1 VDTKS
6 NVDMKG
12 EADTLIGE
20 KPLATVTYLERLW
33 RLLSRFGPAI
43 MLVAVVLGMA
53 VAHPDFLTLSN
64 LLTIGLQAAVRA
76 LLAIGEL
83 LVIIS
88 GGIDLSVGTAMSL
101 SMVTMGM
108 YVINGHGSL
117 QVGMLIAIATGVL
130 VGLVNGTLVAF
141 LELPPFIITLG
152 MLGIA
157 QGLALTFSNGFSM
170 YGFPKEFDFVGG
182 GQVSGVPVPIIVLAV
197 VALVASF
204 IFRET
209 KLGRYTYA
217 IGGSE
222 EAARRA
228 GIPVRRFK
236 VAIYA
241 FCGGLV
247 GISSIV
253 LASRINSAHP
263 GIGLG
268 YELDAIAAVV
278 IGGASL
284 MGGRGNVSG
293 AIIGA
298 LTMSAIR
305 FGLNVMAVTPF
316 IQQIVIGV
324 ILIIAVYLDRL
335 RILGEAKL
343 DRLRAK

>member
-1 VDTKS
+1 MKSKVDTL
-6 NVDMKG
+6 VG
-12 EADTLIGE
+12 QR
-20 KPLATVTYLERLW
+20 PVATVTYQERLW
-33 RLLSRFGPAI
+33 RLFNRFGPAI
-43 MLVAVVLGMA
+43 MLMAVVAGMSI
-53 VAHPDFLTLSN
+53 AHPDFLTISN
-64 LLTIGLQAAVRA
+64 LMTIGLQAAVRA

-101 SMVTMGM
+101 SMVTMGL
-108 YVINGHGSL
+108 YVINSHGSL
-117 QVGMLIAIATGVL
+117 EIGMLIAIATGVL

-141 LELPPFIITLG
+141 LGLPPFIITLG

-157 QGLALTFSNGFSM
+157 QGLALTLSSGFSM
-170 YGFPKEFDFVGG
+170 YGFPKEFDFLGG
-182 GQVSGVPVPIIVLAV
+182 GQIIGIPVPIIILAV

-209 KLGRYTYA
+209 KLGRYAYA
-217 IGGSE
+217 IGGGE

-253 LASRINSAHP
+253 LSSRINSAHP

-298 LTMSAIR
+298 LTMAAIR

-335 RILGEAKL
+335 RILQEAMF

>member
-1 VDTKS
+1 MKSKVDTL
-6 NVDMKG
+6 V
-12 EADTLIGE
+12 GE
-20 KPLATVTYLERLW
+20 KPVATVTYQERLW
-33 RLLSRFGPAI
+33 RLFNRFGPAI
-43 MLVAVVLGMA
+43 MLMAVVAGMSI
-53 VAHPDFLTLSN
+53 AHPDFLTISN
-64 LLTIGLQAAVRA
+64 LMTIGLQAAVRA

-101 SMVTMGM
+101 SMVTMGL
-108 YVINGHGSL
+108 YVINSHGSL
-117 QVGMLIAIATGVL
+117 EIGMLIAIATGVL

-141 LELPPFIITLG
+141 LGLPPFIITLG

-157 QGLALTFSNGFSM
+157 QGLALTLSSGFSM
-170 YGFPKEFDFVGG
+170 YGFPKEFDFLGG
-182 GQVSGVPVPIIVLAV
+182 GQIIGIPVPIIILAV

-209 KLGRYTYA
+209 RLGRYAYA
-217 IGGSE
+217 IGGGE

-253 LASRINSAHP
+253 LSSRINSAHP

-298 LTMSAIR
+298 LTMAAIR

-335 RILGEAKL
+335 RILQEAMF
-343 DRLRAK
+343 DRLRAR

>member
-1 VDTKS
+1 MKSKVDTL
-6 NVDMKG
+6 V
-12 EADTLIGE
+12 GE
-20 KPLATVTYLERLW
+20 KPVATVTYQERLW
-33 RLLSRFGPAI
+33 RLFNRFGPAI
-43 MLVAVVLGMA
+43 MLMAVVAGMSI
-53 VAHPDFLTLSN
+53 AHPDFLTISN
-64 LLTIGLQAAVRA
+64 LMTIGLQAAVRA

-101 SMVTMGM
+101 SMVTMGL
-108 YVINGHGSL
+108 YVINSHGSL
-117 QVGMLIAIATGVL
+117 EIGMLIAIATGVL

-141 LELPPFIITLG
+141 LGLPPFIITLG

-157 QGLALTFSNGFSM
+157 QGLALTLSSGFSM
-170 YGFPKEFDFVGG
+170 YGFPKEFDFLGG
-182 GQVSGVPVPIIVLAV
+182 GQIIGIPVPIIILAV

-209 KLGRYTYA
+209 KLGRYAYA
-217 IGGSE
+217 IGGGE

-253 LASRINSAHP
+253 LSSRINSAHP

-298 LTMSAIR
+298 LTMAAIR

-335 RILGEAKL
+335 RILQEAMF

>member
-1 VDTKS
+1 MKSKVDTL
-6 NVDMKG
+6 V
-12 EADTLIGE
+12 GE
-20 KPLATVTYLERLW
+20 KPVATVTYQERLW
-33 RLLSRFGPAI
+33 RLFNRFGPAI
-43 MLVAVVLGMA
+43 MLMAVVAGMSI
-53 VAHPDFLTLSN
+53 AHPDFLTISN
-64 LLTIGLQAAVRA
+64 LMTIGLQAAVRA

-101 SMVTMGM
+101 SMVTMGL
-108 YVINGHGSL
+108 YVINSHGSL
-117 QVGMLIAIATGVL
+117 EIGMLIAIATGVL

-141 LELPPFIITLG
+141 LGLPPFIITLG

-157 QGLALTFSNGFSM
+157 QGLALTLSSGFSM
-170 YGFPKEFDFVGG
+170 YGFPKEFDFLGG
-182 GQVSGVPVPIIVLAV
+182 GQIIGIPVPIIILAV
-197 VALVASF
+197 VAIVASF

-209 KLGRYTYA
+209 RLGRYAYA

-253 LASRINSAHP
+253 LSSRINSAHP

-298 LTMSAIR
+298 LTMAAIR

-335 RILGEAKL
+335 RILQEAMF

>member
-1 VDTKS
+1 MKSKVDTL
-6 NVDMKG
+6 V
-12 EADTLIGE
+12 GE
-20 KPLATVTYLERLW
+20 KPVATVTYQERLW
-33 RLLSRFGPAI
+33 RLFNRFGPAI
-43 MLVAVVLGMA
+43 MLMAVVAGMSI
-53 VAHPDFLTLSN
+53 AHPDFLTISN
-64 LLTIGLQAAVRA
+64 LMTIGLQAAVRA
-76 LLAIGEL
+76 LLAVGEL

-101 SMVTMGM
+101 SMVTMGL
-108 YVINGHGSL
+108 YVINSHGSL
-117 QVGMLIAIATGVL
+117 EIGMLIAIATGVL

-141 LELPPFIITLG
+141 LGLPPFIITLG

-157 QGLALTFSNGFSM
+157 QGLALTLSSGFSM
-170 YGFPKEFDFVGG
+170 YGFPKEFDFLGG
-182 GQVSGVPVPIIVLAV
+182 GQIIGIPVPIIILAV

-209 KLGRYTYA
+209 RLGRYAYA

-253 LASRINSAHP
+253 LSSRINSAHP

-298 LTMSAIR
+298 LTMAAIR

-335 RILGEAKL
+335 RILQEAMF
-343 DRLRAK
+343 DRLRAR

>member
-1 VDTKS
+1 MKSKVDTL
-6 NVDMKG
+6 V
-12 EADTLIGE
+12 GE
-20 KPLATVTYLERLW
+20 KPVATVTYRERLW
-33 RLLSRFGPAI
+33 RLFNRFGPAI
-43 MLVAVVLGMA
+43 MLMAVVAGMSI
-53 VAHPDFLTLSN
+53 AHPDFLTISN
-64 LLTIGLQAAVRA
+64 LMTIGLQAAVRA

-101 SMVTMGM
+101 SMVTMGL
-108 YVINGHGSL
+108 YVINSHGSL
-117 QVGMLIAIATGVL
+117 EIGMLIAIATGVL

-141 LELPPFIITLG
+141 LGLPPFIITLG

-157 QGLALTFSNGFSM
+157 QGLALTLSSGFSM
-170 YGFPKEFDFVGG
+170 YGFPKEFDFLGG
-182 GQVSGVPVPIIVLAV
+182 GQIIGIPVPIIILAV
-197 VALVASF
+197 VAIVASF

-209 KLGRYTYA
+209 RLGRYAYA
-217 IGGSE
+217 IGGGE

-253 LASRINSAHP
+253 LSSRINSAHP

-298 LTMSAIR
+298 LTMAAIR

-335 RILGEAKL
+335 RILQEAMF
-343 DRLRAK
+343 DRLRAR

>member
-1 VDTKS
+1 MKSKVDTL
-6 NVDMKG
+6 V
-12 EADTLIGE
+12 GE
-20 KPLATVTYLERLW
+20 KPVATVTYRERLW
-33 RLLSRFGPAI
+33 RLFNRFGPAI
-43 MLVAVVLGMA
+43 MLMAVVAGMSI
-53 VAHPDFLTLSN
+53 AHPDFLTISN
-64 LLTIGLQAAVRA
+64 LMTIGLQAAVRA

-101 SMVTMGM
+101 SMVTMGL
-108 YVINGHGSL
+108 YVINSHGSL
-117 QVGMLIAIATGVL
+117 EIGMLIAIATGVL

-141 LELPPFIITLG
+141 LGLPPFIITLG

-157 QGLALTFSNGFSM
+157 QGLALTLSSGFSM
-170 YGFPKEFDFVGG
+170 YGFPKEFDFLGG
-182 GQVSGVPVPIIVLAV
+182 GQIIGIPVPIIILAV
-197 VALVASF
+197 VAIVASF

-209 KLGRYTYA
+209 RLGRYAYA

-241 FCGGLV
+241 FCGCLV

-253 LASRINSAHP
+253 LSSRINSAHP

-298 LTMSAIR
+298 LTMAAIR

-335 RILGEAKL
+335 RILQEAMF
-343 DRLRAK
+343 DRLRAR

>member
-1 VDTKS
+1 MKSKVDTL
-6 NVDMKG
+6 V
-12 EADTLIGE
+12 GE
-20 KPLATVTYLERLW
+20 KPVATVTYQERLW
-33 RLLSRFGPAI
+33 RLFNRFGPAI
-43 MLVAVVLGMA
+43 MLMAVVAGMSI
-53 VAHPDFLTLSN
+53 AHPDFLTISN
-64 LLTIGLQAAVRA
+64 LMTIGLQAAVRA

-101 SMVTMGM
+101 SMVTMGL
-108 YVINGHGSL
+108 YVINSHGSL
-117 QVGMLIAIATGVL
+117 EIGMLIAIATGVL

-141 LELPPFIITLG
+141 LGLPPFIITLG

-157 QGLALTFSNGFSM
+157 QGLALTLSSGFSM
-170 YGFPKEFDFVGG
+170 YGFPKEFDFLGG
-182 GQVSGVPVPIIVLAV
+182 GQIIGIPVPIIILAV

-209 KLGRYTYA
+209 KLGRYAYA
-217 IGGSE
+217 IGGGE

-253 LASRINSAHP
+253 LSSRINSAHP

-298 LTMSAIR
+298 LTMAAIR

-335 RILGEAKL
+335 RILQEAMF
-343 DRLRAK
+343 DRLRALCYA

>member
-1 VDTKS
+1 MKSKVDTL
-6 NVDMKG
+6 V
-12 EADTLIGE
+12 GE
-20 KPLATVTYLERLW
+20 KPVATITYQERLW
-33 RLLSRFGPAI
+33 RLFNRFGPAI
-43 MLVAVVLGMA
+43 MLMAVVAGMSI
-53 VAHPDFLTLSN
+53 AHPDFLTISN
-64 LLTIGLQAAVRA
+64 LMTIGLQAAVRA

-101 SMVTMGM
+101 SMVTMGL
-108 YVINGHGSL
+108 YVINSNGSL
-117 QVGMLIAIATGVL
+117 EVGMLIAIATGVL

-141 LELPPFIITLG
+141 LGLPPFIITLG

-157 QGLALTFSNGFSM
+157 QGLALTLSSGFSM
-170 YGFPKEFDFVGG
+170 YGFPKEFDFLGG
-182 GQVSGVPVPIIVLAV
+182 GQIIGIPVPIIILAV
-197 VALVASF
+197 VALIASF

-209 KLGRYTYA
+209 KLGRYAYA
-217 IGGSE
+217 IGGGE

-253 LASRINSAHP
+253 LSSRINSAHP

-298 LTMSAIR
+298 LTMAAIR

-324 ILIIAVYLDRL
+324 VLIIAVYLDRL
-335 RILGEAKL
+335 RILQEAMF

>member
-1 VDTKS
+1 
-6 NVDMKG
+6 
-12 EADTLIGE
+12 
-20 KPLATVTYLERLW
+20 
-33 RLLSRFGPAI
+33 
-43 MLVAVVLGMA
+43 
-53 VAHPDFLTLSN
+53 
-64 LLTIGLQAAVRA
+64 VRA
-76 LLAIGEL
+76 LLAVGEL

-101 SMVTMGM
+101 SMVTMGL
-108 YVINGHGSL
+108 YVINSHGSL
-117 QVGMLIAIATGVL
+117 EIGMLIAIATGVL

-141 LELPPFIITLG
+141 LGLPPFIITLG

-157 QGLALTFSNGFSM
+157 QGLALTLSSGFSM
-170 YGFPKEFDFVGG
+170 YGFPKEFDFLGG
-182 GQVSGVPVPIIVLAV
+182 GQIIGIPVPIIILAV
-197 VALVASF
+197 VAIVASF

-209 KLGRYTYA
+209 RLGRYAYA

-253 LASRINSAHP
+253 LSSRINSAHP

-298 LTMSAIR
+298 LTMAAIR

-335 RILGEAKL
+335 RILQEAMF
-343 DRLRAK
+343 DRLRAR

>member
-1 VDTKS
+1 MKSKVDTL
-6 NVDMKG
+6 V
-12 EADTLIGE
+12 GE
-20 KPLATVTYLERLW
+20 KPVATVTYQERLW
-33 RLLSRFGPAI
+33 RLFNRFGPAI
-43 MLVAVVLGMA
+43 MLMAVVAGMSI
-53 VAHPDFLTLSN
+53 AHPDFLTISN
-64 LLTIGLQAAVRA
+64 LMTIGLQAAVRA

-101 SMVTMGM
+101 SMVTMGL
-108 YVINGHGSL
+108 YVINSHGSL
-117 QVGMLIAIATGVL
+117 EIGMLIAIATGVL

-141 LELPPFIITLG
+141 LGLPPFIITLG

-157 QGLALTFSNGFSM
+157 QGLALTLSSGFSM
-170 YGFPKEFDFVGG
+170 YGFPKEFDFLGG
-182 GQVSGVPVPIIVLAV
+182 GQIIGIPVPIIILAV

-209 KLGRYTYA
+209 KLGRYAYA
-217 IGGSE
+217 IGGGE

-253 LASRINSAHP
+253 LSSRINSAHP

-268 YELDAIAAVV
+268 HELDAIAAVV

-298 LTMSAIR
+298 LTMAAIR

-335 RILGEAKL
+335 RILQEAMF

>member
-1 VDTKS
+1 MKSKVDTP
-6 NVDMKG
+6 V
-12 EADTLIGE
+12 GE
-20 KPLATVTYLERLW
+20 KPVATVTYQERLW
-33 RLLSRFGPAI
+33 RLFNRFGPAI
-43 MLVAVVLGMA
+43 MLMAVVAGMSI
-53 VAHPDFLTLSN
+53 AHPDFLTISN
-64 LLTIGLQAAVRA
+64 LMTIGLQAAVRA

-101 SMVTMGM
+101 SMVTMGL
-108 YVINGHGSL
+108 YVINSHGSL
-117 QVGMLIAIATGVL
+117 EIGMLIAIATGVL

-141 LELPPFIITLG
+141 LGLPPFIITLG

-157 QGLALTFSNGFSM
+157 QGLALTLSSGFSM
-170 YGFPKEFDFVGG
+170 YGFPKEFDFLGG
-182 GQVSGVPVPIIVLAV
+182 GQIIGIPVPIIILAV

-209 KLGRYTYA
+209 KLGRYAYA
-217 IGGSE
+217 IGGGE

-253 LASRINSAHP
+253 LSSRINSAHP

-298 LTMSAIR
+298 LTMAAIR

-335 RILGEAKL
+335 RILQEAMF

>member
-1 VDTKS
+1 MKSKVDTL
-6 NVDMKG
+6 VG
-12 EADTLIGE
+12 ER
-20 KPLATVTYLERLW
+20 PVATVTYRERIW
-33 RLLSRFGPAI
+33 RLFNRFGPAI
-43 MLVAVVLGMA
+43 VLMAVVAGMSI
-53 VAHPDFLTLSN
+53 AHPDFLTISN
-64 LLTIGLQAAVRA
+64 LMTIGLQAAVRA

-101 SMVTMGM
+101 SMVTMGL
-108 YVINGHGSL
+108 YVINSHGSL
-117 QVGMLIAIATGVL
+117 EIGMLIAIATGVL
-130 VGLVNGTLVAF
+130 VGLLNGTLVAF
-141 LELPPFIITLG
+141 LGLPPFIITLG

-157 QGLALTFSNGFSM
+157 QGLALTLSSGFSM
-170 YGFPKEFDFVGG
+170 YGFPKEFDFLGG
-182 GQVSGVPVPIIVLAV
+182 GQIFGIPVPIVILGV

-209 KLGRYTYA
+209 RLGRYAYA
-217 IGGSE
+217 IGGGE

-241 FCGGLV
+241 FCGGLA

-253 LASRINSAHP
+253 LSSRINSAHP
-263 GIGLG
+263 GIGIG

-298 LTMSAIR
+298 LTMAAIR

-335 RILGEAKL
+335 RILQEAMF
-343 DRLRAK
+343 DRLRAR

>member
-1 VDTKS
+1 MKRKVDTL
-6 NVDMKG
+6 V
-12 EADTLIGE
+12 GE
-20 KPLATVTYLERLW
+20 KPVATVTYQERLW
-33 RLLSRFGPAI
+33 RLFNRFGPAI
-43 MLVAVVLGMA
+43 MLIAVVAGMSI
-53 VAHPDFLTLSN
+53 AHPDFLTISN
-64 LLTIGLQAAVRA
+64 LMTIGLQAAVRA

-101 SMVTMGM
+101 SMVTMGL
-108 YVINGHGSL
+108 YVINSHGSL
-117 QVGMLIAIATGVL
+117 EIGMLIAIATGVL

-141 LELPPFIITLG
+141 LGLPPFIITLG

-157 QGLALTFSNGFSM
+157 QGLALTLSSGFSM
-170 YGFPKEFDFVGG
+170 YGFPKEFDFLGG
-182 GQVSGVPVPIIVLAV
+182 GQIIGIPVPIIILAV

-209 KLGRYTYA
+209 KLGRYAYA
-217 IGGSE
+217 IGGGE

-253 LASRINSAHP
+253 LSSRINSAHP

-298 LTMSAIR
+298 LTMAAIR

-335 RILGEAKL
+335 RILQEAMF

>member
-1 VDTKS
+1 MKSKVDTL
-6 NVDMKG
+6 V
-12 EADTLIGE
+12 GE
-20 KPLATVTYLERLW
+20 KPVATVTYQERLW
-33 RLLSRFGPAI
+33 RLFNRFGPAI
-43 MLVAVVLGMA
+43 MLMAVVAGMSI
-53 VAHPDFLTLSN
+53 AHPDFLTISN
-64 LLTIGLQAAVRA
+64 LMTIGLQAAVRA

-101 SMVTMGM
+101 SMVTMGL
-108 YVINGHGSL
+108 YVINSHGSL
-117 QVGMLIAIATGVL
+117 EIGMLIAIATGVL
-130 VGLVNGTLVAF
+130 VGLVNGMLVAF
-141 LELPPFIITLG
+141 LGLPPFIITLG

-157 QGLALTFSNGFSM
+157 QGLALTLSSGFSM
-170 YGFPKEFDFVGG
+170 YGFPKEFDFLGG
-182 GQVSGVPVPIIVLAV
+182 GQIIGIPVPIIILAV
-197 VALVASF
+197 VAFVASF

-209 KLGRYTYA
+209 KLGRYAYA
-217 IGGSE
+217 IGGGE

-253 LASRINSAHP
+253 LSSRINSAHP

-298 LTMSAIR
+298 LTMAAIR

-335 RILGEAKL
+335 RILQEAMF

>member
-1 VDTKS
+1 MKSKVDTL
-6 NVDMKG
+6 V
-12 EADTLIGE
+12 GE
-20 KPLATVTYLERLW
+20 KPVATVTYQERLW
-33 RLLSRFGPAI
+33 RLFNRFGPAV
-43 MLVAVVLGMA
+43 MLMAVVAGMSI
-53 VAHPDFLTLSN
+53 AHPDFLTISN
-64 LLTIGLQAAVRA
+64 LMTIGLQAAVRA

-101 SMVTMGM
+101 SMVTMGL
-108 YVINGHGSL
+108 YVINSHGSL
-117 QVGMLIAIATGVL
+117 EIGMLIAIATGVL

-141 LELPPFIITLG
+141 LGLPPFIITLG

-157 QGLALTFSNGFSM
+157 QGLALTLSSGFSM
-170 YGFPKEFDFVGG
+170 YGFPKEFDFLGG
-182 GQVSGVPVPIIVLAV
+182 GQIIGIPVPIIILAV

-209 KLGRYTYA
+209 KLGRYAYA
-217 IGGSE
+217 IGGGE

-253 LASRINSAHP
+253 LSSRINSAHP

-298 LTMSAIR
+298 LTMAAIR

-335 RILGEAKL
+335 RILQEAMF
-343 DRLRAK
+343 DRLRAR

>member
-1 VDTKS
+1 MKSKVDTL
-6 NVDMKG
+6 V
-12 EADTLIGE
+12 GE
-20 KPLATVTYLERLW
+20 KPVATVTYQERLW
-33 RLLSRFGPAI
+33 RLFNRFGPAI
-43 MLVAVVLGMA
+43 MLMAVVAGMSI
-53 VAHPDFLTLSN
+53 AHPDFLTISN
-64 LLTIGLQAAVRA
+64 LMTIGLQAAVRA

-101 SMVTMGM
+101 SMVTMGL
-108 YVINGHGSL
+108 YVINSHGSL
-117 QVGMLIAIATGVL
+117 EIGMLIAIATGVL

-141 LELPPFIITLG
+141 LGLPPFIITLG

-157 QGLALTFSNGFSM
+157 QGLALTLSSGFSM
-170 YGFPKEFDFVGG
+170 YGFPKEFDFLGG
-182 GQVSGVPVPIIVLAV
+182 GQIIGIPVPIIILAV

-209 KLGRYTYA
+209 KLGRYAYA
-217 IGGSE
+217 IGGGE

-253 LASRINSAHP
+253 LSSRINSAHP

-298 LTMSAIR
+298 LTMAAIR
-305 FGLNVMAVTPF
+305 FGLNVMAVMPF

-335 RILGEAKL
+335 RILQEAMF